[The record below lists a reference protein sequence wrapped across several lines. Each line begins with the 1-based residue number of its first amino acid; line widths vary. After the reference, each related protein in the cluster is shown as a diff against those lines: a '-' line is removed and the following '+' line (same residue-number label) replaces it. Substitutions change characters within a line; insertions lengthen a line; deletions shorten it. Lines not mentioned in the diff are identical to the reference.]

1 LQKTEFVQNSLS
13 ISIIPL
19 KGLHCFI
26 KDLDPQMNIAL
37 IILAAG
43 KGTRMQSE
51 LPKVL
56 HKVAGAPMLIH
67 AMRAGRALE
76 PKRTI
81 IVAGHGFEAVS
92 AAASAEDPE
101 VEIVRQEAQ
110 LGTGHAVDQARAAL
124 DDFDGTVI
132 VLYGDCPLIQ
142 PRTLEELTATL
153 STAAVSVLGFE
164 AENLARYGRLITDGD
179 RLKRIVEFKDATP
192 AERAVRLCNSG
203 VMAASA
209 QLLFDLL
216 SEIDA
221 NNASGELY
229 LTDVI
234 GKAVGRGLSCTA
246 IRCAERET
254 LGVNS
259 RVELMQAEK
268 EFQTLRRAEALED
281 GISMPAPETVHFSYD
296 TVIGRDAIIEQN
308 VVFGP
313 GVTVESGAQIR
324 AFSHLEGAHVARGC
338 VVGPYA
344 RLRPGAELAEDVKI
358 GNFVEIKAS
367 TLDEGAKVNHL
378 SYIGDAHIGA
388 RANIGAGTIT
398 CNYDGVMKHH
408 TSIGE
413 AAFIGSNTMLVAP
426 ITVGQDAMTA
436 SGSVITRDVPAG
448 DLAIARS
455 KQDNKAGFSVK
466 LMNKLRALKA
476 AKQS

>member
-1 LQKTEFVQNSLS
+1 
-13 ISIIPL
+13 
-19 KGLHCFI
+19 
-26 KDLDPQMNIAL
+26 MNIAL

-81 IVAGHGFEAVS
+81 IVAGHGFEAVR
-92 AAASAEDPE
+92 AAARAEDPE
-101 VEIVRQEAQ
+101 VEIVRQETQ

-164 AENLARYGRLITDGD
+164 AENPARYGRLITDGD

-344 RLRPGAELAEDVKI
+344 RLRPGAELAENVKI

-476 AKQS
+476 AKQN

>member
-1 LQKTEFVQNSLS
+1 
-13 ISIIPL
+13 
-19 KGLHCFI
+19 
-26 KDLDPQMNIAL
+26 MNIAL

-92 AAASAEDPE
+92 AAARAEDPE
-101 VEIVRQEAQ
+101 VEIVRQETQ

-164 AENLARYGRLITDGD
+164 AENPARYGRLITDGD

-476 AKQS
+476 AKQN

>member
-1 LQKTEFVQNSLS
+1 
-13 ISIIPL
+13 
-19 KGLHCFI
+19 
-26 KDLDPQMNIAL
+26 MNIAL

-56 HKVAGAPMLIH
+56 HKVAGAPMLTH

-92 AAASAEDPE
+92 ATARAEDPE
-101 VEIVRQEAQ
+101 VEIVRQETQ

-164 AENLARYGRLITDGD
+164 AENPARYGRLITDGD

-209 QLLFDLL
+209 ELLFDLL

-476 AKQS
+476 AKQN

>member
-1 LQKTEFVQNSLS
+1 
-13 ISIIPL
+13 
-19 KGLHCFI
+19 
-26 KDLDPQMNIAL
+26 MNIAL

-164 AENLARYGRLITDGD
+164 AENPARYGRLITDGD

-203 VMAASA
+203 IMAASA

-476 AKQS
+476 AKQN

>member
-1 LQKTEFVQNSLS
+1 
-13 ISIIPL
+13 
-19 KGLHCFI
+19 
-26 KDLDPQMNIAL
+26 MNIAL

-92 AAASAEDPE
+92 ATARAEDPA

-164 AENLARYGRLITDGD
+164 AENPARYGRLITDGD

-426 ITVGQDAMTA
+426 ITIGQDAMTA

-476 AKQS
+476 AKQN

>member
-1 LQKTEFVQNSLS
+1 
-13 ISIIPL
+13 
-19 KGLHCFI
+19 
-26 KDLDPQMNIAL
+26 MNIAL

-92 AAASAEDPE
+92 ATARAEDPE
-101 VEIVRQEAQ
+101 VEIVRQETQ
-110 LGTGHAVDQARAAL
+110 LGTGHAVGQARAAL

-164 AENLARYGRLITDGD
+164 AENPARYGRLITDGD

-209 QLLFDLL
+209 ELLFDLL

-281 GISMPAPETVHFSYD
+281 GISMPAPETVHFSFD

-324 AFSHLEGAHVARGC
+324 AFSHLEGVHVARGC

-476 AKQS
+476 AKQN

>member
-1 LQKTEFVQNSLS
+1 
-13 ISIIPL
+13 
-19 KGLHCFI
+19 
-26 KDLDPQMNIAL
+26 MNIAL

-92 AAASAEDPE
+92 AAARAEDPE
-101 VEIVRQEAQ
+101 VEIVQQEAQ

-124 DDFDGTVI
+124 DNFDGTVI

-164 AENLARYGRLITDGD
+164 AENPARYGRLITDGD

-313 GVTVESGAQIR
+313 GVKVESGAQIR

-344 RLRPGAELAEDVKI
+344 RLRPGAEPAEDVKL

-413 AAFIGSNTMLVAP
+413 AAFIGSNTMLIAP